1 MTISSTTT
9 RNQYTGNNSTTVF
22 AYSFKIFADADLLVI
37 LTDTSGVETVKTLTT
52 HYTVSG
58 AGTDSGGNVTFT
70 SGNTPGTGVIV
81 TILRNTAITQST
93 DYVENDTFPAAS
105 HETALDRLTAIDQ
118 HQQDRIDRSLKAPDS
133 EASGYS
139 MTLPAKASRL
149 GTVLGFN
156 ATSGNPEAG
165 PKIADVSSLA
175 AITADISTLADIE
188 DGTDA
193 TNAIQT
199 VAGISGNVSTVAGIS
214 ANVTTVA
221 GITSNIAAVVADATD
236 IGVVANKAD
245 EIGRLGTSAAVTDL
259 SILGT
264 SDAVSDMNTLAAI
277 SSNISTVAGISSN
290 VTTVAGVASL
300 ITSDFVSDLNT
311 LATTDIV
318 SDLNTLATADIV
330 SDLNTLATSD
340 IVSDLNTLATSDIVT
355 DMNLLATSQVVADM
369 AALAGSGGAPNISAL
384 TITKNS
390 GTGVLPTLT
399 ILCSDTTAIQ
409 NQDLGQ
415 IEFQTSDTN
424 ETGTVS
430 KILATRTNSTSDSTN
445 EGALEFYTGR
455 PGDLSLS
462 MTINSDH
469 TVTFANNIT
478 ASGTVTADGLTVDT
492 NTLHVDAT
500 NNRVGISTSSPQK
513 TLDVRGELAISNST
527 TSYWNINRDDSDGS
541 LTFTDTNVNE
551 RMRIDSSGRVLI
563 GQSSSTGST
572 NADELVV
579 GSGSGNQGITI
590 FSGASNGSTIAFKD
604 SGADEDGFI
613 SFNHASQFMQ
623 FGTAASEAMRIDSAQ
638 KVIIGDT
645 STRGTYGLTVAEPS
659 DGVRIFGI
667 ASGGMD
673 ALHFDQARG
682 SVASPTASSADGDG
696 SYISFSSYDG
706 TNFDDIGSLAVVT
719 DGAQDAGRMIFRTTP
734 TGGSQTER
742 MRVDSS
748 GNVGIG
754 TTLSGS
760 PAKLHIAGS
769 SSTDFKALIL
779 RNSDGTTGSAAVLG
793 FEASTGTLGNDAT
806 LAAQIKGI
814 RLGSGTAGGLSFHTT
829 VSGTPT
835 EAMRIDSS
843 GNLLVGKTSTALGA
857 AGVVAY
863 GGSSAGVIGMT
874 NAVRPL
880 YINKLTSD
888 GAIIELAKDAEPV
901 GIIGT
906 TSGDLDIGTGDTGIQ
921 FNDAANQILPYNT
934 STRTTVDNAVGLGG
948 ETRRFT
954 DLYLSGGVYLGGVTS
969 ANHLDDYEE
978 GIWTPTLTVGSGSLS
993 VDAGEDKCSYV
1004 KIGSLVQVQGSIGI
1018 NGSGASGQF
1027 RIASLPFAMASL
1039 EEQADLSTLS
1049 VNLYNTASDISGL
1062 LNAEFSDSSGATIL
1076 IREGGGTSAGVV
1088 EIANRLDS
1096 GTTIRFQGTYRTT

>member
-22 AYSFKIFADADLLVI
+22 AYGFKIFADADLKVI

-214 ANVTTVA
+214 GNVTTVA

-236 IGVVANKAD
+236 IGVVAGKAT
-245 EIGRLGTSAAVTDL
+245 EIGRLGTSQAVADL
-259 SILGT
+259 DILAT
-264 SDAVSDMNTLAAI
+264 TDAVSDMNTLAAI
-277 SSNISTVAGISSN
+277 SANISTVAGISSN

-311 LATTDIV
+311 LATSDIV

-355 DMNLLATSQVVADM
+355 DMNLLATSDVIADM

-390 GTGVLPTLT
+390 GTGVLPALT

-409 NQDLGQ
+409 NQDLGK
-415 IEFQTSDTN
+415 IEFQTSDSN

-430 KILATRTNSTSDSTN
+430 RILARKTNSTSASTN

-462 MTINSDH
+462 MTINADH
-469 TVTFANNIT
+469 TVSFANNIT
-478 ASGTVTADGLTVDT
+478 ASGSVTATGTSVFASLDISGDIDVDGTTNLDVVDIDGAVDMASTLAVGGKLTVSDAGNET
-492 NTLHVDAT
+492 VAAIRFNAGLGLSSPSTDQLNFITADAT
-500 NNRVGISTSSPQK
+500 
-513 TLDVRGELAISNST
+513 
-527 TSYWNINRDDSDGS
+527 
-541 LTFTDTNVNE
+541 
-551 RMRIDSSGRVLI
+551 RM
-563 GQSSSTGST
+563 
-572 NADELVV
+572 
-579 GSGSGNQGITI
+579 
-590 FSGASNGSTIAFKD
+590 
-604 SGADEDGFI
+604 
-613 SFNHASQFMQ
+613 
-623 FGTAASEAMRIDSAQ
+623 
-638 KVIIGDT
+638 VI
-645 STRGTYGLTVAEPS
+645 
-659 DGVRIFGI
+659 
-667 ASGGMD
+667 
-673 ALHFDQARG
+673 
-682 SVASPTASSADGDG
+682 SSA
-696 SYISFSSYDG
+696 
-706 TNFDDIGSLAVVT
+706 
-719 DGAQDAGRMIFRTTP
+719 
-734 TGGSQTER
+734 
-742 MRVDSS
+742 

-754 TTLSGS
+754 GTPVPSTSGYDTATLH
-760 PAKLHIAGS
+760 LRQVGS
-769 SSTDFKALIL
+769 SSVGSQLKFTNGVSGHTAADGGHISYWFDKNFYLYNAEAGDFRFFTSATERMRLT
-779 RNSDGTTGSAAVLG
+779 STGS
-793 FEASTGTLGNDAT
+793 
-806 LAAQIKGI
+806 
-814 RLGSGTAGGLSFHTT
+814 
-829 VSGTPT
+829 
-835 EAMRIDSS
+835 
-843 GNLLVGKTSTALGA
+843 LLVGESS
-857 AGVVAY
+857 
-863 GGSSAGVIGMT
+863 SSANMAG
-874 NAVRPL
+874 L
-880 YINKLTSD
+880 
-888 GAIIELAKDAEPV
+888 ELASNGQLYASTSSSSGHFFNRQSTDGDIVAFRKD
-901 GIIGT
+901 G
-906 TSGDLDIGTGDTGIQ
+906 S
-921 FNDAANQILPYNT
+921 
-934 STRTTVDNAVGLGG
+934 
-948 ETRRFT
+948 
-954 DLYLSGGVYLGGVTS
+954 
-969 ANHLDDYEE
+969 
-978 GIWTPTLTVGSGSLS
+978 TVGSISSRSGIHIQIQSAGDTAGLHFGGAEINPVKNQS
-993 VDAGEDKCSYV
+993 ISDNTIDLGQSSYRFDDIFATNGTIQTSDRNEKQDIAELTDAEQRVAVAAKGLLRKFRWKDAVAEKGDEARTHFGIIAQDLQAAFAAEGLDAGNYAMFISSTWTDEETGEERTRMGVRYSELLAF
-1004 KIGSLVQVQGSIGI
+1004 I
-1018 NGSGASGQF
+1018 
-1027 RIASLPFAMASL
+1027 IAA
-1039 EEQADLSTLS
+1039 
-1049 VNLYNTASDISGL
+1049 I
-1062 LNAEFSDSSGATIL
+1062 
-1076 IREGGGTSAGVV
+1076 
-1088 EIANRLDS
+1088 
-1096 GTTIRFQGTYRTT
+1096 